1 MISTP
6 PPPRKPNHLKT
17 SSIVVDVQVP
27 PSPGYS
33 SYIPASP
40 DTAAVFSIGVK
51 VGKTNY
57 TVRNS
62 TATSGGILVTLE
74 KLWKQYQEDRKALF
88 QSVEETISEA
98 DSHASRSGIESF
110 YLALMLWKSS
120 PEKSLTL
127 FHKAEKQEPG
137 SKLMHLFHPFMKK
150 KFEELE
156 NRKDKSAE
164 GKLKSGSDQDFPGVA
179 RDNTEW
185 IIGEK
190 SDTSHAKT
198 FIHHLDFSPFLS
210 APQICRHARR
220 IIRFCETNVQSLLS
234 PRGSLSNSP
243 SRLADTCNV
252 GRLSLHS
259 LRSQD
264 GTSGLDLVRTSPSSY
279 KLKLSHE
286 KSKQNKKSFCV
297 FMSGG
302 EYEVLQHLLSS
313 MEQKEGFSYSSIHII
328 TSNKKAC
335 DQLLKSLVSK
345 YNGKLPCPIFTSST
359 FSGVTHTYD
368 VGAALFSVDLM
379 SSNTREACLKWMST
393 HCHYVIF
400 GVFDIPDVVGKCTNK
415 DVEGVLEPARV
426 GHLVQCFEYGLQK
439 KHLDSSFN
447 LCQSEDG
454 NLDTE
459 GKPSAEE
466 VTDAILDLLYK
477 ILLPKDPNI
486 PKQNR
491 SNVSDM
497 DKNSLSL
504 TTWLDDI
511 QRHGFCIE
519 KQEHVYNHWWAP
531 VFLIWGSNISIPD
544 QRTLTNTIYPSDLYR
559 DSTQQ

>member
-156 NRKDKSAE
+156 NRKDWSTE
-164 GKLKSGSDQDFPGVA
+164 EKLKSSGSDQDFPGVA
-179 RDNTEW
+179 RDNIEW
-185 IIGEK
+185 ATGEK
-190 SDTSHAKT
+190 SDTNDAKS
-198 FIHHLDFSPFLS
+198 FVHHLDFSPFLS
-210 APQICRHARR
+210 ASQVCRHARR
-220 IIRFCETNVQSLLS
+220 IIRFCETKVQSLLS

-243 SRLADTCNV
+243 SRLADNV

-259 LRSQD
+259 LTTYD
-264 GTSGLDLVRTSPSSY
+264 GKSRLDLVKTSPSSY
-279 KLKLSHE
+279 KQKLFNE
-286 KSKQNKKSFCV
+286 KNKQ
-297 FMSGG
+297 
-302 EYEVLQHLLSS
+302 
-313 MEQKEGFSYSSIHII
+313 
-328 TSNKKAC
+328 
-335 DQLLKSLVSK
+335 
-345 YNGKLPCPIFTSST
+345 
-359 FSGVTHTYD
+359 
-368 VGAALFSVDLM
+368 
-379 SSNTREACLKWMST
+379 
-393 HCHYVIF
+393 
-400 GVFDIPDVVGKCTNK
+400 
-415 DVEGVLEPARV
+415 
-426 GHLVQCFEYGLQK
+426 
-439 KHLDSSFN
+439 
-447 LCQSEDG
+447 
-454 NLDTE
+454 
-459 GKPSAEE
+459 
-466 VTDAILDLLYK
+466 
-477 ILLPKDPNI
+477 
-486 PKQNR
+486 
-491 SNVSDM
+491 
-497 DKNSLSL
+497 
-504 TTWLDDI
+504 
-511 QRHGFCIE
+511 
-519 KQEHVYNHWWAP
+519 
-531 VFLIWGSNISIPD
+531 
-544 QRTLTNTIYPSDLYR
+544 
-559 DSTQQ
+559 